1 MIPAQAQIEKFNTAL
16 RVMSLFGGRLSSLA
30 LCAAINYAYI
40 ETAVEDEI
48 IGLSDSLQKNPDVLR
63 LMELLAK
70 AGSMIAVEPVSINAK
85 KKEA

>member
-1 MIPAQAQIEKFNTAL
+1 MIPGQAQTQKFNTAL
-16 RVMSLFGGRLSSLA
+16 RVMSLFGSRLSSLA

-48 IGLSDSLQKNPDVLR
+48 ISLADSIQKNPDVLR

-70 AGSMIAVEPVSINAK
+70 AGSMIAVQPASIN